1 MMLFRMSSMNIVP
14 MCPVAEHPEYE
25 FAFSLKSLRFTLV
38 ATHPELYGA
47 LLKLETLP
55 LLVAQHDAEDQM
67 EGMRDCPREN

>member
-1 MMLFRMSSMNIVP
+1 M
-14 MCPVAEHPEYE
+14 
-25 FAFSLKSLRFTLV
+25 

>member
-1 MMLFRMSSMNIVP
+1 M
-14 MCPVAEHPEYE
+14 
-25 FAFSLKSLRFTLV
+25 

-67 EGMRDCPREN
+67 EGMRECSREN